1 MNKDQYDSSLIA
13 HQLRVVAEE
22 QLAKS
27 QLSDIPSQSTEELLH
42 ELRVHQIELEMQNE
56 ALRQTQQEL
65 EESRDRYIDL
75 YEFSPVGYL
84 TLDAH
89 SMITEVNLTGVT
101 LLRLERSKLINENL
115 RTLVAAT
122 DQDKWVRHFMS
133 MKKRAGISSI
143 ELSLQ
148 RGDGKVFQAQ
158 LDCVNNAAMV
168 RITMSDITERKFA
181 EKALRIAATAF
192 ESQEGMMVTDVNR
205 IILRVNKSFSL
216 ITGYSAEEVIG
227 QSPSMLSSGRHDAS
241 FYTTMWD
248 SILTSGSW
256 QGEIWNRRKNG
267 EIYPEN
273 ITITAVKDLSG
284 IVTNYV
290 GTFTDITSIKHDKEA
305 INHMALYDPL
315 TNLANRRLLLDRLN
329 HTLLSGA
336 RLGLECAILFIDL
349 DHFKNINDSLGHAAG
364 DLLLKQMAEK
374 LISCV
379 REGDTVARL
388 GGDEFVILL
397 QDMSTQSTEPAAQ
410 AEVIANKILAI
421 ISQPCQLHS
430 HTYKTTASI
439 GIVISSNKETSSDDL
454 LKNADIAMYQAKKS
468 GRNKVRFFDPKMQIA
483 INQRLDLEN
492 DLHNAIELQQFQLYY
507 QIQMD
512 STGQALGAEA
522 LIRWLHPKRGLVG
535 PYDFIPLAEETDLIL
550 PIGQWVL
557 ETACAQLKSWEKDSL
572 TKCLTLSINVSA
584 KQFHQADFV
593 AQVQMAVQR
602 NRINPSLLRIELT
615 ESMLID
621 DIENIINVM
630 KDLRAVG
637 ISFELDDFGTGYSS
651 LQYLKRL
658 PLHQLKIDKSFK
670 N

>member
-1 MNKDQYDSSLIA
+1 
-13 HQLRVVAEE
+13 
-22 QLAKS
+22 
-27 QLSDIPSQSTEELLH
+27 
-42 ELRVHQIELEMQNE
+42 
-56 ALRQTQQEL
+56 
-65 EESRDRYIDL
+65 
-75 YEFSPVGYL
+75 
-84 TLDAH
+84 
-89 SMITEVNLTGVT
+89 
-101 LLRLERSKLINENL
+101 
-115 RTLVAAT
+115 
-122 DQDKWVRHFMS
+122 
-133 MKKRAGISSI
+133 MKKQTGICSI

-158 LDCVNNAAMV
+158 LDCVNNAAIV

-181 EKALRIAATAF
+181 EKAMRIAATAF
-192 ESQEGMMVTDVNR
+192 ESQEGMMVTDVNLN
-205 IILRVNKSFSL
+205 ILRVNKSFTL
-216 ITGYSAEEVIG
+216 ITGYSAEEAIG
-227 QSPSMLSSGRHDAS
+227 QSPRMLCSGRQDAS
-241 FYTTMWD
+241 FYATMWD
-248 SILTSGSW
+248 SIRISGSW
-256 QGEIWNRRKNG
+256 EGEIWNHRKNG
-267 EIYPEN
+267 EIYPEHL
-273 ITITAVKDLSG
+273 TITAVKDLSG
-284 IVTNYV
+284 SVTNYV

-329 HTLLSGA
+329 HTLLSGD

-364 DLLLKQMAEK
+364 DLLLKQMAER

-397 QDMSTQSTEPAAQ
+397 QDMSKQSTEPAAQ
-410 AEVIANKILAI
+410 AEIIANKLLNI
-421 ISQPCQLHS
+421 ISKPFQLPS
-430 HTYKTTASI
+430 HTYKITASI
-439 GIVISSNKETSSDDL
+439 GVVISSNNEVSSDDL

-483 INQRLDLEN
+483 INQRLDLEH

-512 STGQALGAEA
+512 STGHALGAEA

-557 ETACAQLKSWEKDSL
+557 ETACAQLKSWEKDAL

-593 AQVQMAVQR
+593 AQVQMAVQS
-602 NRINPSLLRIELT
+602 NRINPSLLRLELT

-658 PLHQLKIDKSFK
+658 PLHQLKIDQSFVRDIVADIHDRSIVRTIIAMAKSMSLGVIAEGIETEEQRQLLINKGCLHFQGYLFSK
-670 N
+670 PVPIEEFEALLGES